1 MTPVNS
7 ITPVTTDSDPVPAL
21 VFRLDT
27 QQYALLIENVIEVA
41 AMVALAKVPDTP
53 PGLLGVANR
62 HGDVLPLLDLR
73 TVFGLPLLPHTSS
86 TLFIVVQ
93 SGTQVAGLVVDEV
106 YQVKYLAYDPSRLAR
121 GAGKYIQSIVSEADS
136 LIQILAPGPLLA
148 AYLTPNAP
156 DT

>member
-1 MTPVNS
+1 MTES
-7 ITPVTTDSDPVPAL
+7 DTPLAPAL

-27 QQYALLIENVIEVA
+27 QQYALLIDDVIEVS

-62 HGDVLPLLDLR
+62 HGDVLPILDLR
-73 TVFGLPLLPHTSS
+73 TVFGMTPLTVNST

-93 SGTQVAGLVVDEV
+93 AGAQVAGLVVDEV

-136 LIQILAPGPLLA
+136 LIQILALRTLLA
-148 AYLTPNAP
+148 EYLTQAAP
-156 DT
+156 DSERH